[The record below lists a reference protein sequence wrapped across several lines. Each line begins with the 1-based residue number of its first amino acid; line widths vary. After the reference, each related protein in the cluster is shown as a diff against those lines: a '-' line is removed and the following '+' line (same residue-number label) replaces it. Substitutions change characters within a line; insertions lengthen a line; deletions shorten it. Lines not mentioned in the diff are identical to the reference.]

1 MNADDLTDKHALDSI
16 IGRVM
21 VAWHLGEDG
30 MHFDLDDGKILIISG
45 AFVVAVM
52 KPVECPLH

>member
-1 MNADDLTDKHALDSI
+1 MTPVADNHALDGI
-16 IGRVM
+16 MGRCLMEWHIGD
-21 VAWHLGEDG
+21 DG
-30 MHFDLDDGKILIISG
+30 LHFDLDDGKVLILTG